1 MNLELLKKEIPY
13 KWKVQTAK
21 SWGCECVAY
30 IDARDVMDILDEVVG
45 PENWQDSFRE
55 IGGKMYCSLSIKI
68 DGEWISKEDIGTPSN
83 MDADKGEAS
92 DAFKRAAVKWG
103 IGRFLYDLGMVKIK
117 ETICTNP
124 DAEPKYRKYVP
135 AHNGKRIYDVT
146 AHIVQNNLYQ
156 PKPDFSTGNQQAKKT
171 GYTPKPAPA
180 APTVS
185 KNTTV
190 EVQAEKPA
198 ADPAQRDEI
207 RALSEKLGMDGTA
220 LQKKLKG
227 LNLSWKTLSNED
239 AANVIV
245 MLEAEVNAQK
255 A

>member
-21 SWGCECVAY
+21 EWGCECVAY

-45 PENWQDSFRE
+45 PTNWQDSFRE
-55 IGGKMYCSLSIKI
+55 VGGKMYCTLSIKV
-68 DGEWISKEDIGTPSN
+68 DYDWISKEDVGTPSN

-103 IGRFLYDLGMVKIK
+103 IGRFLYDLGTERVKSIQVGQ
-117 ETICTNP
+117 
-124 DAEPKYRKYVP
+124 KYFP
-135 AHNGKRIYDVT
+135 ADEHGKRVY
-146 AHIVQNNLYQ
+146 NLTEYIHNR
-156 PKPDFSTGNQQAKKT
+156 KTGAPVKKT
-171 GYTPKPAPA
+171 YTPKPAPA
-180 APTVS
+180 SPTVA

-190 EVQAEKPA
+190 EIQAEKPA